1 MTRYLVLLSFAAGA
15 FSASAGET
23 MSFATVD
30 ANSDG
35 FISETEFVSW
45 KTSSGEMSPADALIK
60 FIEIDSDAS
69 GMISEA
75 EMNAAMAEKSEHE
88 SDGGTASEKNM

>member
-1 MTRYLVLLSFAAGA
+1 MTRYLIVLSFAACAFGA
-15 FSASAGET
+15 AAGEDVT
-23 MSFATVD
+23 FATVD

-35 FISETEFVSW
+35 FISESEFVSW

-69 GMISEA
+69 GMISET
-75 EMNAAMAEKSEHE
+75 EMQAAMAAE
-88 SDGGTASEKNM
+88 SDDETTAGSSASGQM